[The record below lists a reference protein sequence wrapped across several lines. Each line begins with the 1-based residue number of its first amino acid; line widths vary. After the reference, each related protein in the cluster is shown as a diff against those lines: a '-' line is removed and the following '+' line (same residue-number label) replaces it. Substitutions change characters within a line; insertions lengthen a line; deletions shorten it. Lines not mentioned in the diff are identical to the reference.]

1 MVARNDT
8 ALGLFHVLSD
18 QRILVCRIC
27 RAGVVPQHLVTHIRA
42 HHQRLYP
49 EFQTKRSPAAWVEIR
64 LLTSLPCELLDLF
77 SGSIPVPSPKT
88 KAFPVLRLH
97 VGYGCAHCSVVS
109 KREEEI
115 RRHYNI
121 CHAEVRRGCGGAVAN
136 SRGVMQK
143 RLNSD
148 HYGDQPPCQ
157 PAFYQRFFTAG
168 VKGSICFRVE
178 ATEKKPE
185 DKTLQQQGS
194 MSRSNE
200 GDFVMDPIFGA
211 LAQLETAQSRQQL
224 ALDTE
229 PASPQVSLIYLT
241 RRANL
246 DITEIS
252 DNSPDS
258 NPGSAVLLIRS
269 FLNSSK
275 QLERSGFQSLDVLS
289 STIERADR

>member
-1 MVARNDT
+1 
-8 ALGLFHVLSD
+8 
-18 QRILVCRIC
+18 
-27 RAGVVPQHLVTHIRA
+27 
-42 HHQRLYP
+42 
-49 EFQTKRSPAAWVEIR
+49 
-64 LLTSLPCELLDLF
+64 
-77 SGSIPVPSPKT
+77 
-88 KAFPVLRLH
+88 
-97 VGYGCAHCSVVS
+97 
-109 KREEEI
+109 
-115 RRHYNI
+115 
-121 CHAEVRRGCGGAVAN
+121 
-136 SRGVMQK
+136 
-143 RLNSD
+143 
-148 HYGDQPPCQ
+148 
-157 PAFYQRFFTAG
+157 
-168 VKGSICFRVE
+168 
-178 ATEKKPE
+178 
-185 DKTLQQQGS
+185 
-194 MSRSNE
+194 
-200 GDFVMDPIFGA
+200 MDRIFGA